1 MAGANMPT
9 VSSFDLTGGERMR
22 DERFYPPGNFAS
34 LDEEYAAYESA
45 RVVVLPV
52 PYDSTTTARAGAR
65 EGPGAIIRAS
75 ADMELF
81 DVGIGYEP
89 YRWGIHTLPELAPA
103 LGNAELTI
111 NRIEEVAGEQIDAG
125 KFLVTLGGEHTVAV
139 GPARA
144 HAKRT
149 PGLSVLAFDAHADM
163 RDSYLDSK
171 YNHACTLRR
180 CSEVAP
186 VTQIGLRSAEADEY
200 AHIRERGFAYYPPQA
215 FRRPGSAR
223 EIIDRLSDSVYITID
238 LDSFDPSQMSAVG
251 TPEPGGLFWDEAVEL
266 LAEVAKARRIV
277 GFDLT
282 ELAPDEGPRACAQM
296 AAKLA
301 YRLIG
306 LALGPA
312 GEG

>member
-1 MAGANMPT
+1 MP
-9 VSSFDLTGGERMR
+9 DH
-22 DERFYPPGNFAS
+22 RFYPAGNFAS
-34 LDEEYAAYESA
+34 LDEEYSAYESA

-186 VTQIGLRSAEADEY
+186 VTQIGLRSAEAEEY
-200 AHIRERGFAYYPPQA
+200 AHIRERGFAYYSPQA
-215 FRRPGSAR
+215 FRKLGGAR
-223 EIIDRLSDSVYITID
+223 EIIDRLSDNVYITID

-266 LAEVAKARRIV
+266 LADVAKARRIV

-306 LALGPA
+306 LALGPP
-312 GEG
+312 GEK